1 MNKVYD
7 VIVVGG
13 GNAAL
18 CAAISASDNGAKNIL
33 LIDKASK
40 KETGGNS
47 RYTTGSIR
55 FVYNGFK
62 DLKKIMPKLS
72 SKNVDFGKYTAKQY
86 LDDMNRVT
94 NGKTDKVLSKLL
106 VNNSFKTVE
115 WMSKKGM
122 EFTPIYS
129 RQSYKVGGK
138 LKFWGGL
145 TAEIKGEGP
154 KLIEGLTKIAKKQ
167 KIEIKYNTTA
177 TKLIFEKNKVSGVEV
192 VDNNK
197 PQQIF
202 ASSVILACGGFES
215 NPEMRTRYL
224 GPGWE
229 MAKVR
234 GTKHNTGDGL
244 KMALDIGAA
253 PYGNWSGCHAVFHDM
268 NGPEFSDLKISN
280 RYRKISY
287 AFGIVL
293 NANGE
298 RFVDEGEDF
307 RNYTYAKF
315 GKEVIKQ
322 PNQFAWQIFDKKVK
336 KLLYKEYKAPGVTK
350 VTAKTLEE
358 LVSKLKGVNKVK
370 ALKTI
375 HEYNESVNTDI
386 AFNPTIKDGKN
397 TIGISLS
404 KSNWAN
410 KIDSPP
416 YEAYGVTCGITFTFG
431 GLRVNSKAQ
440 VLDVSMKPI
449 QGLFAAGEMVG
460 GIFYFNYPGGSGL
473 MSGAVFGKI
482 AGKSAVR

>member
-1 MNKVYD
+1 
-7 VIVVGG
+7 
-13 GNAAL
+13 
-18 CAAISASDNGAKNIL
+18 
-33 LIDKASK
+33 
-40 KETGGNS
+40 
-47 RYTTGSIR
+47 
-55 FVYNGFK
+55 
-62 DLKKIMPKLS
+62 
-72 SKNVDFGKYTAKQY
+72 
-86 LDDMNRVT
+86 
-94 NGKTDKVLSKLL
+94 
-106 VNNSFKTVE
+106 
-115 WMSKKGM
+115 
-122 EFTPIYS
+122 
-129 RQSYKVGGK
+129 
-138 LKFWGGL
+138 
-145 TAEIKGEGP
+145 
-154 KLIEGLTKIAKKQ
+154 
-167 KIEIKYNTTA
+167 
-177 TKLIFEKNKVSGVEV
+177 
-192 VDNNK
+192 
-197 PQQIF
+197 
-202 ASSVILACGGFES
+202 
-215 NPEMRTRYL
+215 
-224 GPGWE
+224 
-229 MAKVR
+229 
-234 GTKHNTGDGL
+234 
-244 KMALDIGAA
+244 MALDIGAA

-322 PNQFAWQIFDKKVK
+322 PNQFAWQIFDSKVK

-375 HEYNESVNTDI
+375 NEYNESVNTEI